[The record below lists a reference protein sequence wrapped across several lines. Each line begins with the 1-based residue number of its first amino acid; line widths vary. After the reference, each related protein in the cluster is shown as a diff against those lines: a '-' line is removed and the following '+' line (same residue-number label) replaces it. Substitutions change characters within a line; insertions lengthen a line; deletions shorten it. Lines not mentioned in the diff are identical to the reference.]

1 MISKYFNILNLNAN
15 KNNTVKE
22 YKPIQNIYF
31 YDPEYIKKDLI
42 NRINHQKFMKND
54 YFTIEY
60 LNKNYNDDTTIYLNN
75 NKNIFLNS
83 NYKQKFNLNF
93 IHKNYKYLKNKI
105 ESVDDEIEITE
116 KKSVKDGLYNDDEID
131 EIDEIDIDKKIF
143 KNESITIQNSI
154 FAIIISITVL
164 FIKLKLF

>member
-1 MISKYFNILNLNAN
+1 
-15 KNNTVKE
+15 
-22 YKPIQNIYF
+22 
-31 YDPEYIKKDLI
+31 
-42 NRINHQKFMKND
+42 MKND